1 MKPNVSRTFI
11 EAVGAGRYERPAA
24 DQGPDGERGIAGRRL
39 LVSLAVLAAV
49 LAAGTARFGGAP
61 EAQVGG
67 TATTVVP
74 VGAVHGSPGEL
85 AKLVQKEL
93 ANERMQRQG

>member
-11 EAVGAGRYERPAA
+11 EAVGAGRYERPGA

-49 LAAGTARFGGAP
+49 LAAGTARFGGTP
-61 EAQVGG
+61 ETQVGG
-67 TATTVVP
+67 TAPTVVP